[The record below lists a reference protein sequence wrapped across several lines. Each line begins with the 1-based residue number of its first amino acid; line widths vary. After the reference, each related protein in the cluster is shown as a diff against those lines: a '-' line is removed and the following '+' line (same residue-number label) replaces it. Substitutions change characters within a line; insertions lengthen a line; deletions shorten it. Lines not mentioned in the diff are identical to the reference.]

1 MAPGLTWFAA
11 SLGRVQVQPLS
22 IEGVW
27 EFTPLL
33 RADDRGVFLEAFK
46 QSTFLETVGHEFSL
60 QQMNI
65 SVSKAG
71 TVRGIHFADVPP
83 GQAKYVQC
91 LAGRILDVVI
101 DIRVGSPTFG
111 QFEEIELNE
120 NSASAVFIE
129 EGLAHAFVALEN
141 QTVVTYFV
149 TEKYNPEREK
159 GINPFDKTLNVKWP
173 DVELILSEKDKQ
185 AISLEEAKNQ
195 GLLPTFDECKKLIIS
210 LN

>member
-1 MAPGLTWFAA
+1 MKAHPLKISGSWEIEFQKFDDNRGFFYE
-11 SLGRVQVQPLS
+11 SFKEEDFKNQIGRNLN
-22 IEGVW
+22 I
-27 EFTPLL
+27 
-33 RADDRGVFLEAFK
+33 K
-46 QSTFLETVGHEFSL
+46 QTNTSS
-60 QQMNI
+60 
-65 SVSKAG
+65 SSKG
-71 TVRGIHFADVPP
+71 SVRGIHYALVPP
-83 GQAKYVQC
+83 SQAKLVQC
-91 LAGRILDVVI
+91 QRGSIKDYVI

-159 GINPFDKTLNVKWP
+159 GMNPFDKTLNVKWP
-173 DVELILSEKDKQ
+173 DIDLILSEKDKQ

-195 GLLPTFDECKKLIIS
+195 GLLPIFDECKEFVKS

>member
-1 MAPGLTWFAA
+1 MKA
-11 SLGRVQVQPLS
+11 QPLKIS
-22 IEGVW
+22 GSWKIE
-27 EFTPLL
+27 FQKF
-33 RADDRGVFLEAFK
+33 DDNRGFFYESFK
-46 QSTFLETVGHEFSL
+46 EEDFKKLIGRNL
-60 QQMNI
+60 NI
-65 SVSKAG
+65 KQTNTSSSSKG
-71 TVRGIHFADVPP
+71 SVRGIHYALVPP
-83 GQAKYVQC
+83 SQAKLVQC
-91 LAGRILDVVI
+91 QRGSIKDYVI

-173 DVELILSEKDKQ
+173 DLELILSEKDKQ

-195 GLLPTFDECKKLIIS
+195 GLLPTFDECKKFIKS

>member
-1 MAPGLTWFAA
+1 MKA
-11 SLGRVQVQPLS
+11 QPLKIS
-22 IEGVW
+22 GSWKIE
-27 EFTPLL
+27 FQKF
-33 RADDRGVFLEAFK
+33 DDNRGFFYESFK
-46 QSTFLETVGHEFSL
+46 EEDFKKLIGRNL
-60 QQMNI
+60 NI
-65 SVSKAG
+65 KQTNTSSSSKG
-71 TVRGIHFADVPP
+71 SVRGIHYALVPP
-83 GQAKYVQC
+83 SQAKLVQC
-91 LAGRILDVVI
+91 QRGSIKDYVI

-129 EGLAHAFVALEN
+129 EGLAHAFVAMEN

-173 DVELILSEKDKQ
+173 DLELILSEKDKQ

-195 GLLPTFDECKKLIIS
+195 GLLPSFDECKKFIKS
-210 LN
+210 LS

>member
-1 MAPGLTWFAA
+1 MKAHPLKISGSWKIEFQKFDDNRGFFYE
-11 SLGRVQVQPLS
+11 SFKEEDFKNQIGRNLN
-22 IEGVW
+22 I
-27 EFTPLL
+27 
-33 RADDRGVFLEAFK
+33 K
-46 QSTFLETVGHEFSL
+46 QTNTSS
-60 QQMNI
+60 
-65 SVSKAG
+65 SSKG
-71 TVRGIHFADVPP
+71 SVRGIHYALVPP
-83 GQAKYVQC
+83 SQAKLVQC
-91 LAGRILDVVI
+91 QRGSIKDYVI

-120 NSASAVFIE
+120 KSASAVFIE

-173 DVELILSEKDKQ
+173 DIELILSEKDKQ
-185 AISLEEAKNQ
+185 AISLEETKNQ
-195 GLLPTFDECKKLIIS
+195 GLLPTFDECKKFIKS

>member
-1 MAPGLTWFAA
+1 MKA
-11 SLGRVQVQPLS
+11 QPLKIS
-22 IEGVW
+22 GSWKIE
-27 EFTPLL
+27 FQKF
-33 RADDRGVFLEAFK
+33 DDNRGFFYESFK
-46 QSTFLETVGHEFSL
+46 EEDFKKLIGRNL
-60 QQMNI
+60 NI
-65 SVSKAG
+65 KQTNTSSSSKG
-71 TVRGIHFADVPP
+71 SVRGIHYALVPP
-83 GQAKYVQC
+83 SQAKLVQC
-91 LAGRILDVVI
+91 QRGSIKDYVI

-173 DVELILSEKDKQ
+173 DLELILSEKDKQ
-185 AISLEEAKNQ
+185 AISLQEAKNQ
-195 GLLPTFDECKKLIIS
+195 GLLPSFDECKKFIKSIS
-210 LN
+210 